1 VTAKVTVVLQDD
13 IDGSEPAER
22 VHFSLDGRAY
32 QIDLGAEHR
41 AQLQDALAPW
51 IAHAH
56 YVGAAL
62 IPRPRQGGGPI
73 TPGEIRRWAAE
84 HGVPV
89 RARGR
94 LPDGVRERYLAMQ
107 QELSAGDGGAGKV
120 PTLRTERDVG

>member
-22 VHFSLDGRAY
+22 VHFSFAGRAY
-32 QIDLGAEHR
+32 EIDLAAEHL
-41 AQLQDALAPW
+41 AQLQEALVPW
-51 IAHAH
+51 IAHARV
-56 YVGAAL
+56 VGAAL

-73 TPGEIRRWAAE
+73 PPGEIRRWAAE

-94 LPDGVRERYLAMQ
+94 LPDGVRERYLAMLE
-107 QELSAGDGGAGKV
+107 ELSSGGAGV
-120 PTLRTERDVG
+120 DGSSRLHTERDVG